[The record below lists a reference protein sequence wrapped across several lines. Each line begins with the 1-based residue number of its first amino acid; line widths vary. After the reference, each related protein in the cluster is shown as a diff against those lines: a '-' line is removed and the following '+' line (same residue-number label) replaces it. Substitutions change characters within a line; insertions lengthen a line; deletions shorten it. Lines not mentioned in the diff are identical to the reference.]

1 MAIAITLVVFGVA
14 GLMWALAAANKDD
27 SDFEDDDNS

>member
-1 MAIAITLVVFGVA
+1 MAIIITLVIFGNA

-27 SDFEDDDNS
+27 SDFEDYNNS

>member
-1 MAIAITLVVFGVA
+1 MAIIIALVIFGVA
-14 GLMWALAAANKDD
+14 GLMWALAAANKDN

>member
-1 MAIAITLVVFGVA
+1 MAIIITLVIFGIA

-27 SDFEDDDNS
+27 SDFEDNHNS